1 MRTVFFPVIFVF
13 ALSLS
18 ALASSHNFEIRVVD
32 PNSVAVSGAQV
43 TIYPVDSNTALALR
57 TTSGEGVVT
66 LVSFGAGDYRVEI
79 LAPGFAPQT
88 LSAKLPDEARMDVRL
103 KLAPRQ
109 ETVVVTASDSPL
121 PIEDSGASASVL
133 DRSTL
138 ELMQPVSVNEA
149 LRFLPG
155 AIINGVGRR
164 GSLSS
169 LFVRGGDSRY
179 NKVIVDGVSVNDPGG
194 TFDFSVVP
202 LTEVDRLEFVRGA
215 DSTLYGSDAMTSVV
229 QLFTSTGHT
238 RSPQFDFGAD
248 GGTFSTA
255 HGYASAAGA
264 VNRFDYN
271 LFGDQFNTQGQG
283 VNDDYSNSSQG
294 GNVGAALTDKIALR
308 LRVRHSNSRTGVQG
322 AWNFNGQPAIPPDS
336 DQLARQ
342 NNFLA
347 STELTLNASP
357 RWQHSFTAFEYN
369 HKRLNTDP
377 VAASTCF
384 TLFVDCD
391 FIDTFHVNRAGVD
404 YRGRFTP
411 RSWAQTNF
419 GYHFEDEN
427 GFANQN
433 FSGFVLNSHGLRRN
447 HELYAE
453 QVVNWKRATVIGG
466 VRYIHNENF
475 GDKGVPRISATY
487 LAWRGNNV
495 LSGTRL
501 RFGYGEGIKEPRLE
515 ESFGAVDAF
524 GGPVTF
530 PNPTNLKPEQNRS
543 LEAGFI
549 QNLGQKASFAGTY
562 FNNQFTHQIVFVF
575 VPQTQYLNL
584 NKSMAH
590 GAEFEFHARP
600 VARVSVDAS
609 YTYTSTQILDS
620 PNNIGDP
627 LFGPGK
633 PLLRRPRH
641 SGSLL
646 VNYVGSRWGANL
658 GGSFIGRRPD
668 SDFFIAPTP
677 IDHAAGYA
685 RVDSSAW
692 YALNRYVTGYVN
704 VENLM
709 NKRYEEVTGYPALR
723 ANFRAGLR
731 FRVGGER

>member
-66 LVSFGAGDYRVEI
+66 LVSFGSGDYRVEV

-121 PIEDSGASASVL
+121 PIEDSGASASVF

-294 GNVGAALTDKIALR
+294 
-308 LRVRHSNSRTGVQG
+308 
-322 AWNFNGQPAIPPDS
+322 
-336 DQLARQ
+336 
-342 NNFLA
+342 
-347 STELTLNASP
+347 
-357 RWQHSFTAFEYN
+357 
-369 HKRLNTDP
+369 
-377 VAASTCF
+377 
-384 TLFVDCD
+384 
-391 FIDTFHVNRAGVD
+391 
-404 YRGRFTP
+404 
-411 RSWAQTNF
+411 
-419 GYHFEDEN
+419 
-427 GFANQN
+427 
-433 FSGFVLNSHGLRRN
+433 
-447 HELYAE
+447 
-453 QVVNWKRATVIGG
+453 
-466 VRYIHNENF
+466 
-475 GDKGVPRISATY
+475 
-487 LAWRGNNV
+487 
-495 LSGTRL
+495 
-501 RFGYGEGIKEPRLE
+501 
-515 ESFGAVDAF
+515 
-524 GGPVTF
+524 
-530 PNPTNLKPEQNRS
+530 
-543 LEAGFI
+543 
-549 QNLGQKASFAGTY
+549 
-562 FNNQFTHQIVFVF
+562 
-575 VPQTQYLNL
+575 
-584 NKSMAH
+584 
-590 GAEFEFHARP
+590 
-600 VARVSVDAS
+600 
-609 YTYTSTQILDS
+609 
-620 PNNIGDP
+620 
-627 LFGPGK
+627 
-633 PLLRRPRH
+633 
-641 SGSLL
+641 
-646 VNYVGSRWGANL
+646 ANL
-658 GGSFIGRRPD
+658 GALVIRGPPDPRRG
-668 SDFFIAPTP
+668 AVQC
-677 IDHAAGYA
+677 G
-685 RVDSSAW
+685 
-692 YALNRYVTGYVN
+692 
-704 VENLM
+704 
-709 NKRYEEVTGYPALR
+709 
-723 ANFRAGLR
+723 
-731 FRVGGER
+731 